1 MLETPVSAS
10 YLNIPGYAIFWVS
23 FAVAFGL
30 FAQRIYLLLR
40 LLRLGQKGE
49 RSENIGRRTKAMLI
63 EVFPQWCNLKTVTR
77 KDLAGMGH
85 ALMFWGFSFFFISYI
100 IFIGLAGGFGLAP
113 VLTDNTFETV
123 YSSILDIAGVFVIT
137 AMVWAAIRRYVVR
150 PERLER
156 SLEAGIIMIMVSSL
170 MLLHFCIEGFG
181 FAGYGVTASWPPVG
195 AAFAGF
201 LSGTGIPESTLI
213 AVYKGVWWLHYALI
227 LGFMVYIPR
236 SKHLHILVS
245 PFNVFFKPLGPK
257 GALKPIKLEEAE
269 TFGVSKLQDFT
280 RKDLLDLYTCAVCG
294 RCHANCPAQLSG
306 KALDP
311 REVILNLKEHLLEVG
326 PQLLSGKTEAS
337 PENPGTKMVGEVVT
351 EEAIWDCTT
360 CRACQEVCPV
370 SIAQMTK
377 IVDMRRNL
385 VLEQASIPE
394 TGEGALKSLE
404 ARGHPWRGT
413 TLARTDWAQGLD
425 VKTLA
430 EDSDIDILY
439 WVGCTSALEERS
451 TRVAQAVAR
460 LMKLAGINFAILGD
474 EESCCG
480 EPARRLGNEYLFQTQ
495 AQGNIEL
502 LKGYNIKK
510 IVAACP
516 HCYNTIK
523 NEYPQFGGNFEV
535 IHHTELIASLL
546 KEGRLRIDKG
556 LTGTVTYHDACYL
569 GRYNDVYQPPR
580 DILKSMPAAKLVEM
594 ERNRQRSFCCGGGGG
609 HLWLEE
615 RSGRRIS
622 EMRTE
627 QAIDAKAQTIATACP
642 YCLQMF
648 EDAIKTKGAEE
659 SLKVMDV
666 AELLSLA
673 LMK

>member
-1 MLETPVSAS
+1 
-10 YLNIPGYAIFWVS
+10 
-23 FAVAFGL
+23 
-30 FAQRIYLLLR
+30 
-40 LLRLGQKGE
+40 
-49 RSENIGRRTKAMLI
+49 
-63 EVFPQWCNLKTVTR
+63 
-77 KDLAGMGH
+77 
-85 ALMFWGFSFFFISYI
+85 
-100 IFIGLAGGFGLAP
+100 
-113 VLTDNTFETV
+113 
-123 YSSILDIAGVFVIT
+123 
-137 AMVWAAIRRYVVR
+137 MVWAAVRRYIAR

-156 SLEAGIIMIMVSSL
+156 SLEAGIIMILVSSL
-170 MLLHFCIEGFG
+170 MLLHFGIEGFG
-181 FAGYGVTASWPPVG
+181 YAGYGVTEHWPPVG
-195 AAFAGF
+195 TAFASF
-201 LSGTGIPESTLI
+201 LSGTGIPEGTLTG
-213 AVYKGVWWLHYALI
+213 VYQGVWWLHYALI

-257 GALKPIKLEEAE
+257 GALKPIKLEEVE
-269 TFGVSKLQDFT
+269 SFGVSKIQDFT

-306 KALDP
+306 KPLDP

-326 PQLLSGKTEAS
+326 PRLLGSKTEAA
-337 PENPGTKMVGEVVT
+337 PANPGTKMIGEVVT

-360 CRACQEVCPV
+360 CRACIEVCPV
-370 SIAQMTK
+370 SIGQMTK

-413 TLARTDWAQGLD
+413 TLARTDWARGLD
-425 VKTLA
+425 VRTLA
-430 EDSDIDILY
+430 GNSNIDILY

-451 TRVAQAVAR
+451 TRIAQAVAR

-474 EESCCG
+474 QESCCG

-495 AQGNIEL
+495 AQRNIEL
-502 LKGYNIKK
+502 LKGYNIQR

-546 KEGRLRIDKG
+546 KEGRLKIANG
-556 LTGTVTYHDACYL
+556 LSGAVTYHDACYL

-580 DILKSMPAAKLVEM
+580 DILRSLPAAKLVEM
-594 ERNRQRSFCCGGGGG
+594 ERNRKRSFCCGGGGG
-609 HLWLEE
+609 HMWLEE

-627 QAIDAKAQTIATACP
+627 QAIDSGAQTIATACP

-648 EDAIKTKGAEE
+648 EDAIKAKGAEE

-666 AELLSLA
+666 AEVLSLA
-673 LMK
+673 LVK